1 MHEIDVEAA
10 AEQLKSL
17 LEAALKGERVVITED
32 AGSVEL
38 VPVKPH
44 RTRVFGSARG
54 VFEIP
59 ESFDAPLADFDE
71 HRA

>member
-1 MHEIDVEAA
+1 
-10 AEQLKSL
+10 
-17 LEAALKGERVVITED
+17 VITED

-38 VPVKPH
+38 LPVKP
-44 RTRVFGSARG
+44 RRKRVFGSARG

-71 HRA
+71 

>member
-1 MHEIDVEAA
+1 MHEIDVAAA